1 MQEVCHKSPGS
12 AITSEDLA
20 VAVGGAD
27 DGDGDSSGGGG
38 GSDGGAYNSSAPSP
52 VRNGL
57 ASSREK
63 LCECSL
69 PIPKMGTEEG
79 WSCPRAYPRC
89 LDLAG
94 LRTLH
99 VFEKRKI

>member
-20 VAVGGAD
+20 VAVGGTD

-38 GSDGGAYNSSAPSP
+38 DGGSGSDGGAYNSSALGP

-69 PIPKMGTEEG
+69 SLYTKNGG
-79 WSCPRAYPRC
+79 GSCPRAYPK
-89 LDLAG
+89 A
-94 LRTLH
+94 
-99 VFEKRKI
+99 

>member
-27 DGDGDSSGGGG
+27 DGDGDSSGGDGGGG
-38 GSDGGAYNSSAPSP
+38 GSDGGAYNSSTPGP

-69 PIPKMGTEEG
+69 SLYTKNGERRRVL
-79 WSCPRAYPRC
+79 SPRISKSR
-89 LDLAG
+89 G
-94 LRTLH
+94 
-99 VFEKRKI
+99 V